1 MRSAIL
7 DYGAGNLYSLARAV
21 RSNGADVVVTSN
33 VSEALSSDALLLP
46 GVGAF
51 GKAAGFLAPYRRQIA
66 TALAD
71 GLPCLAICLGAQ
83 LLFDSSEE
91 GDGSGLGVIAGR
103 VRRINAERLPQ
114 IGWNEVEDV
123 SEPLITSNNISTVF
137 YANSFVCDPE
147 DPAVITSWSTHE
159 TDRFP
164 ASVRKG
170 RTVGV
175 QFHPEK
181 SSFAGVAMIGAFLS
195 EARR

>member
-1 MRSAIL
+1 MRAAIL

-21 RSNGADVVVTSN
+21 RANGTEVTITSSVN
-33 VSEALSSDALLLP
+33 EALIADALILP

-51 GKAAGFLAPYRRQIA
+51 GKAAEFLSPNLNRIA
-66 TALAD
+66 QALTD

-91 GDGSGLGVIAGR
+91 GKGRGLGVIAGQ
-103 VRRINAERLPQ
+103 VRKINADRLPQ
-114 IGWNEVEDV
+114 IGWNDVEDV
-123 SEPLITSNNISTVF
+123 RESLISGNGLTNVF
-137 YANSFVCDPE
+137 YANSYVCEPD
-147 DPAVITSWSTHE
+147 DRTVVTSWSTHE
-159 TDRFP
+159 SDRFP

-181 SSFAGVAMIGAFLS
+181 SSFPGVAMIGAFLS

>member
-1 MRSAIL
+1 MRAAIL
-7 DYGAGNLYSLARAV
+7 DYGAGNLYSLSRAV
-21 RSNGADVVVTSN
+21 RSNGDEGVITSN

-51 GKAAGFLAPYRRQIA
+51 GKAAAFLAPYRERISA
-66 TALAD
+66 ALAD

-91 GDGSGLGVIAGR
+91 GDGRGLGVIAGR
-103 VRRINAERLPQ
+103 VRRINAQRLPQ

-123 SEPLITSNNISTVF
+123 TEPLISSNGLSTVF

-147 DPAVITSWSTHE
+147 DRSVITSWSTHE

-181 SSFAGVAMIGAFLS
+181 SSFAGVAMIAAFLS
-195 EARR
+195 EARG

>member
-1 MRSAIL
+1 MRAAIL
-7 DYGAGNLYSLARAV
+7 DYGAGNLYSLARAL
-21 RSNGADVVVTSN
+21 RANGAEVTIT
-33 VSEALSSDALLLP
+33 SSVNDALTANALILP

-51 GKAAGFLAPYRRQIA
+51 GKAAEFLAPNRDTIA
-66 TALAD
+66 LALAD

-91 GDGSGLGVIAGR
+91 GEGRGLGVIAGR
-103 VRRINAERLPQ
+103 VRRINADRLPQ

-123 SEPLITSNNISTVF
+123 SEPLISANGLTTVF
-137 YANSFVCDPE
+137 YANSYVCEPFDSS
-147 DPAVITSWSTHE
+147 VVTSWSTHE
-159 TDRFP
+159 SDRFP
-164 ASVRKG
+164 ASVRRG

-181 SSFAGVAMIGAFLS
+181 SSFEGVAMIGAFLS

>member
-1 MRSAIL
+1 MKAAIL
-7 DYGAGNLYSLARAV
+7 DYGAGNLYSLSRAV
-21 RSNGADVVVTSN
+21 RANGAEVVVTSN
-33 VSEALSSDALLLP
+33 VTEALSSDALLLP

-51 GKAAGFLAPYRRQIA
+51 GKAAGFVAPYREQIA
-66 TALAD
+66 AALSD

-91 GDGSGLGVIAGR
+91 GNGRGLGVIAGR
-103 VRRINAERLPQ
+103 VRRIKAERLPQ

-123 SEPLITSNNISTVF
+123 SEPLITSNGISTVF
-137 YANSFVCDPE
+137 YANSYVCDP
-147 DPAVITSWSTHE
+147 DDRAVVTSWATHE
-159 TDRFP
+159 NDCFP

>member
-1 MRSAIL
+1 MRAAIL

-21 RSNGADVVVTSN
+21 RANGTEVTITSN
-33 VSEALSSDALLLP
+33 VSEALTADALILP

-51 GKAAGFLAPYRRQIA
+51 GKAAEFLAPDREKIA
-66 TALAD
+66 FALAN

-83 LLFDSSEE
+83 LLFESSEE
-91 GDGSGLGVIAGR
+91 GEGQGLGVIAGR
-103 VRRINAERLPQ
+103 VRKINAGRLPQ

-123 SEPLITSNNISTVF
+123 SEPLISGSGLATVF
-137 YANSFVCDPE
+137 YANSYVCDP
-147 DPAVITSWSTHE
+147 DDRTVITSWSTHE
-159 TDRFP
+159 SDQFP

-181 SSFAGVAMIGAFLS
+181 SSFAGVAMIGAFLG